1 MRNSHDES
9 VSAKHNPVPTV
20 DLSKI
25 PDDMTLS
32 EDLFITS
39 KIDYL
44 ICISADISDH
54 LADLIVVLKPTN
66 CMWFDLGLQLG
77 LDYFDLEEIK
87 KNNRDVVGDCMR
99 NMLAEWL
106 KIGKGCTR
114 QTLETAL
121 LKIDC
126 EIVSS
131 CVLLVIKSI
140 SLNFLGKDF
149 SRARFT
155 NISNITALAL

>member
-20 DLSKI
+20 DLSNI

-32 EDLFITS
+32 EDLFITT
-39 KIDYL
+39 KIDFL

-77 LDYFDLEEIK
+77 LNFFELEEIK
-87 KNNRDVVGDCMR
+87 TNNRDVVRDCMR

-106 KIGKGCTR
+106 KIGKDCTK
-114 QTLETAL
+114 QTLKTAL

-126 EIVSS
+126 KIVSS
-131 CVLLVIKSI
+131 CVVLVIKSI
-140 SLNFLGKDF
+140 SLIF
-149 SRARFT
+149 R
-155 NISNITALAL
+155 

>member
-32 EDLFITS
+32 EDLFITT
-39 KIDYL
+39 KIDCL

-87 KNNRDVVGDCMR
+87 KDNRDVARDCMR

-106 KIGKGCTR
+106 KIGKDCTR
-114 QTLETAL
+114 ETLKTAL

-126 EIVSS
+126 KIVSS
-131 CVLLVIKSI
+131 YVVLVINSI
-140 SLNFLGKDF
+140 SLIF
-149 SRARFT
+149 
-155 NISNITALAL
+155 